1 MNNSSNF
8 AMPNAGEWKFLL
20 SWIALSTIGSLLGI
34 VAGFFVTLL
43 TGGFTANGFP
53 LGWTVVWAILGF
65 FQWLLLKGR
74 IKRSSLWI
82 AASAI
87 GGAVALSVC
96 VLTSYSISTNA
107 LSDFFNNFLSFEPS
121 NGNKLF
127 SLFKIGAINE
137 AIVGTAQWLLL
148 KRQISRAGWWIPVSA
163 LGGAMILPP
172 ISAAIKGLALVLMFR
187 QTTSK
192 PDSYIQE

>member
-1 MNNSSNF
+1 MDNSSNLVMLKS
-8 AMPNAGEWKFLL
+8 AEWKFWL

-34 VAGFFVTLL
+34 VAGFFVTIL
-43 TGGFTANGFP
+43 TGGFSANGFP

-74 IKRSSLWI
+74 IRRSSLWI

-87 GGAVALSVC
+87 GGGVALPVC
-96 VLTSYSISTNA
+96 LLASYFISTNA
-107 LSDFFNNFLSFEPS
+107 LSDFFNNFISLDLS
-121 NGNKLF
+121 NLYKLF
-127 SLFKIGAINE
+127 SLSKIGAINE

-148 KRQISRAGWWIPVSA
+148 KRQIPRAGWWIPVSA

-192 PDSYIQE
+192 PDSYIEQ

>member
-8 AMPNAGEWKFLL
+8 AMPNTGEWKFLL

-74 IKRSSLWI
+74 IKRASLWI

-87 GGAVALSVC
+87 GGAVALPVC
-96 VLTSYSISTNA
+96 VLASYPISTNA
-107 LSDFFNNFLSFEPS
+107 LSHFFNDFLSFGIS
-121 NGNKLF
+121 SWYDLF
-127 SLFKIGAINE
+127 NLFKIGAINE

-148 KRQISRAGWWIPVSA
+148 KRQISRAGWWIPISA

-192 PDSYIQE
+192 PNSYIEQ

>member
-1 MNNSSNF
+1 MKNSSNLVRLKS
-8 AMPNAGEWKFLL
+8 AEWKFWLG
-20 SWIALSTIGSLLGI
+20 WIALSTIGSLLGI

-43 TGGFTANGFP
+43 TGGFGSNGFP
-53 LGWTVVWAILGF
+53 FGWTVVWAILGF
-65 FQWLLLKGR
+65 FQWLLLKRR

-82 AASAI
+82 ATSAL
-87 GGAVALSVC
+87 GGAVALPVC
-96 VLTSYSISTNA
+96 VLASYPISTNA
-107 LSDFFNNFLSFEPS
+107 LSDFFHNFISLDLSNSYEV
-121 NGNKLF
+121 F
-127 SLFKIGAINE
+127 SLSKIGAINE

>member
-1 MNNSSNF
+1 M
-8 AMPNAGEWKFLL
+8 

-74 IKRSSLWI
+74 IKRASLWI

-87 GGAVALSVC
+87 GGAVALPVC
-96 VLTSYSISTNA
+96 VLASYPISTNA
-107 LSDFFNNFLSFEPS
+107 LSNFFNDFLSFGIS
-121 NGNKLF
+121 SWYDLF
-127 SLFKIGAINE
+127 NLFKIGAINE

-148 KRQISRAGWWIPVSA
+148 KRQISRAGWWIPISA

-192 PDSYIQE
+192 PNSYIEQ

>member
-8 AMPNAGEWKFLL
+8 AMLKSAEWKFWLG
-20 SWIALSTIGSLLGI
+20 WIALSTIGSLLGI

-43 TGGFTANGFP
+43 TGGFGSNGFP
-53 LGWTVVWAILGF
+53 FGWTVVWVILGC
-65 FQWLLLKGR
+65 FQWLLLKRR

-87 GGAVALSVC
+87 GGAVALPVC
-96 VLTSYSISTNA
+96 VLASYSISTNA
-107 LSDFFNNFLSFEPS
+107 LSDFFSDFISLDLSNSYE
-121 NGNKLF
+121 LF
-127 SLFKIGAINE
+127 SLSKIGAINE

-192 PDSYIQE
+192 PDSYIEQ

>member
-43 TGGFTANGFP
+43 TGGFGSNGFP
-53 LGWTVVWAILGF
+53 FGWTVVWAILGF
-65 FQWLLLKGR
+65 FQWLLLKRR

-96 VLTSYSISTNA
+96 MLTSYSISTNA

-137 AIVGTAQWLLL
+137 AIVGTAQWFLL
-148 KRQISRAGWWIPVSA
+148 KRQISRAGWWILVSA